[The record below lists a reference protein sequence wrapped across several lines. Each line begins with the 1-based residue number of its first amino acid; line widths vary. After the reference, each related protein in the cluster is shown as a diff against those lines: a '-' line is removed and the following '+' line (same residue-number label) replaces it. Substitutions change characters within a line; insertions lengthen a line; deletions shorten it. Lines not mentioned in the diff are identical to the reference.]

1 MTASSFLFFIAD
13 QLRADHLG
21 CYGNP
26 AVKTPAVDRLAG
38 ESVVF
43 DRAYVTAPVCM
54 PNRSA
59 IATGRWPSANGTR
72 TNGVPLDRDANTF
85 VERLRQEG
93 WSTGAIGKL
102 HFQPMGWP
110 FEPFQL
116 SEAEERS
123 PGLLDPGR
131 PDAAPRPREA
141 DWARWEESERHR
153 AEFLPLPPDYYGF
166 DTVDLVVG
174 HGDTLTGHYTHW
186 ARERGVDPDALS
198 GYERAAVR
206 DPGWDQCYRTEI
218 PVEAYP
224 STYVAEKTIEQLERC
239 AASDSPFFIFC
250 SFPDPHHPFTPPG
263 SFWDLHD
270 PGDVVL
276 PTTFDQDHEDSPP
289 HIRELIAAR
298 GRPGADPTMSWAPT
312 EAQLRRAA
320 AAEYGSI
327 ALIDECIG
335 RVLEATDRL
344 GLAER
349 TNVVLTSDHGD
360 LFGDHGLLLKHFV
373 HYDGVMRVPLMA
385 RLPAGPAARRTP
397 GLVSSADLAPTILDL
412 AQVEP
417 YRGIQGRSLRPM
429 LEGGSENLRD
439 AVLIEEDQP
448 FGLPGLPAPVR
459 MRTLVTEEGRLTL
472 YAGQTFGELY
482 DRRTDPEERR
492 NLWDAG
498 EGRDLRARLHEQ
510 LVREM
515 AAVDDFGIRPLA
527 GA

>member
-1 MTASSFLFFIAD
+1 
-13 QLRADHLG
+13 LRNAH
-21 CYGNP
+21 
-26 AVKTPAVDRLAG
+26 
-38 ESVVF
+38 
-43 DRAYVTAPVCM
+43 
-54 PNRSA
+54 
-59 IATGRWPSANGTR
+59 
-72 TNGVPLDRDANTF
+72 
-85 VERLRQEG
+85 
-93 WSTGAIGKL
+93 
-102 HFQPMGWP
+102 
-110 FEPFQL
+110 
-116 SEAEERS
+116 
-123 PGLLDPGR
+123 
-131 PDAAPRPREA
+131 
-141 DWARWEESERHR
+141 
-153 AEFLPLPPDYYGF
+153 
-166 DTVDLVVG
+166 
-174 HGDTLTGHYTHW
+174 
-186 ARERGVDPDALS
+186 
-198 GYERAAVR
+198 ERAAVR
-206 DPGWDQCYRTEI
+206 DPEWDQCYRTEI

-263 SFWDLHD
+263 SYWDLHD
-270 PGDVVL
+270 PGDVLL
-276 PTTFDQDHEDSPP
+276 PTTFDHDHEDSPP

-327 ALIDECIG
+327 ALIDERIG

-349 TNVVLTSDHGD
+349 TNVFLTSDHGD

-385 RLPAGPAARRTP
+385 RLPANPAACRTA

-429 LEGGSENLRD
+429 LEGGSEILRD
-439 AVLIEEDQP
+439 AVLIEEEQP
-448 FGLPGLPAPVR
+448 FGLPGLSAPVR

-472 YAGQTFGELY
+472 YAGQAFGELY

-492 NLWDAG
+492 NLWDAS